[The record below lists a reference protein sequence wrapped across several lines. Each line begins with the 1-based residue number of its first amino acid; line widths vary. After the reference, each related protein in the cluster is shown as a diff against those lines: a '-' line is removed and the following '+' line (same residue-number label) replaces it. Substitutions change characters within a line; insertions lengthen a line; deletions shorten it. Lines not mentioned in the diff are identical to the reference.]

1 MNEKKYP
8 VKRGAEYQLEIEK
21 LSFGGAG
28 VARAENYVIFVKGA
42 LPGDKVRARILK
54 RKPSFAEAVLL
65 EIVSPSPQ
73 RIDAPCPYFN
83 WCGGCTW
90 QSLEYRDQ
98 LEHKKMITAESL
110 EHIAGISAG
119 LTADVLPSEKKYAYR
134 NKMEFSFSDR
144 RWLLPDELGREE
156 ISRDF
161 ALGLHVPGTF
171 DKIIQID
178 SCLLQSET
186 ANQILKYISDF
197 ARKNGPEPYG
207 IKSHKGFWRFLV
219 LRQSRFSGEIMVN
232 LVTAYK
238 ETKLLKELA
247 QELTEAFPQV
257 SSVVNNINARLAQTA
272 AGDEEILLAGKAFI
286 QDKLGDFIFNI
297 SANSFF
303 QTNTQQAE
311 KLYEKVIEFAG
322 IDKNDIVWDLY
333 AGTGTISLFLAKRA
347 ARVIGFEIAES
358 AVFDAV
364 KNAEEHGIHNTR
376 IIAGDLLNK
385 LQETEPKPDILVT
398 DPPRAGMHEK
408 VVRYITKILPERMV
422 YVSCNPATLA
432 RDLSILKENYTIEKV
447 QPVDMFPQTYHI
459 ETVVQL
465 SRKLND

>member
-1 MNEKKYP
+1 MSEKKYP
-8 VKRGAEYQLEIEK
+8 VKRGAEYELEIEK

-28 VARAENYVIFVKGA
+28 VARVENYVVFVKGA
-42 LPGDKVRARILK
+42 LPGDKVKARIRK

-65 EIVSPSPQ
+65 EIISPSPQ
-73 RIDAPCPYFN
+73 RIEAPCPYFN

-98 LEHKKMITAESL
+98 LEHKKKITDESF
-110 EHIAGISAG
+110 EHIAGISAD
-119 LTADVLPSEKKYAYR
+119 LTADVLPSAKNYAYR

-144 RWLLPDELGREE
+144 RWLLPDELGRDE

-178 SCLLQSET
+178 SCMLQSET
-186 ANQILKYISDF
+186 ANQVLKYISDY

-207 IKSHKGFWRFLV
+207 IKSHEGFWRFLV
-219 LRQSRFSGEIMVN
+219 LRQSSFSGEIMVN

-238 ETKLLKELA
+238 ETKLLKGLA
-247 QELTEAFPQV
+247 QDLTAEFPQV
-257 SSVVNNINARLAQTA
+257 SSVVNNINSRLAQTA
-272 AGDEEILLAGKAFI
+272 AGDEEILLAGKPFI
-286 QDKLGDFIFNI
+286 QDKLGDFVFNI

-303 QTNTQQAE
+303 QTNTQQAD
-311 KLYEKVIEFAG
+311 KLYDIVIEFAG
-322 IDKNDIVWDLY
+322 IDKKDIIWDLY
-333 AGTGTISLFLAKRA
+333 AGTGTISLFLAKKA
-347 ARVIGFEIAES
+347 KQVIGFEIAES
-358 AVFDAV
+358 AVSDAV
-364 KNAEEHGIHNTR
+364 KNADEHGVTNAR
-376 IIAGDLLNK
+376 FIAGDLLHK
-385 LQETEPKPDILVT
+385 LQETEPKPNILVT

-408 VVRYITKILPERMV
+408 VVRYINKILPRRLV

-432 RDLSILKENYTIEKV
+432 RDLAILKENYKIEKV

-465 SRKLND
+465 SRKIND